1 MLVYDLKRIFR
12 NKSTVFMYI
21 LSPLIVILL
30 FVSVVFPLLMTSK
43 NISFQIAIYNEDQSD
58 VTKEFVQQ
66 YVNSYAVQNI
76 LTAYPVQSIEQGRA
90 LVDEDKVSAF
100 VHVPDQLYDDIV
112 QNQNVN
118 VYVYG
123 KKEHALEI
131 SLVEMTMG
139 SALSIVNQ
147 SEKNFALT
155 RKILLE
161 NSRNYEAVNDYL
173 EEKMQQSIQDFMNRR
188 SIVGEVGISTSI
200 REYLPLEYSIG
211 ALFTLFATLAIL
223 PIIQLNVRD
232 FNGSVLKRGLLVGK
246 SWKEFIIS
254 RICSGSIL
262 VIFVSAMLIPTS
274 LVLHLKIQMIG
285 FFDGRFW
292 ALILSMIVCSLVHSA
307 SALCISAWIKN
318 EKSALWIGFY
328 YIFVSMICSGI
339 LIPQG
344 VLPKIISDLG
354 VILPTRYFMRL
365 LTGALFQFEAR
376 SYIQSLLMMII
387 YFIIMMVLGVIGL
400 NRRDYR

>member
-1 MLVYDLKRIFR
+1 M
-12 NKSTVFMYI
+12 
-21 LSPLIVILL
+21 
-30 FVSVVFPLLMTSK
+30 
-43 NISFQIAIYNEDQSD
+43 
-58 VTKEFVQQ
+58 
-66 YVNSYAVQNI
+66 
-76 LTAYPVQSIEQGRA
+76 
-90 LVDEDKVSAF
+90 
-100 VHVPDQLYDDIV
+100 
-112 QNQNVN
+112 
-118 VYVYG
+118 
-123 KKEHALEI
+123 
-131 SLVEMTMG
+131 
-139 SALSIVNQ
+139 
-147 SEKNFALT
+147 
-155 RKILLE
+155 
-161 NSRNYEAVNDYL
+161 
-173 EEKMQQSIQDFMNRR
+173 
-188 SIVGEVGISTSI
+188 
-200 REYLPLEYSIG
+200 
-211 ALFTLFATLAIL
+211 
-223 PIIQLNVRD
+223 
-232 FNGSVLKRGLLVGK
+232 
-246 SWKEFIIS
+246 
-254 RICSGSIL
+254 

>member
-43 NISFQIAIYNEDQSD
+43 DISFQIAIYNEDQSD

-223 PIIQLNVRD
+223 AIIQLNVRD
-232 FNGSVLKRGLLVGK
+232 FIGSVLK
-246 SWKEFIIS
+246 
-254 RICSGSIL
+254 
-262 VIFVSAMLIPTS
+262 
-274 LVLHLKIQMIG
+274 
-285 FFDGRFW
+285 
-292 ALILSMIVCSLVHSA
+292 
-307 SALCISAWIKN
+307 
-318 EKSALWIGFY
+318 
-328 YIFVSMICSGI
+328 
-339 LIPQG
+339 
-344 VLPKIISDLG
+344 
-354 VILPTRYFMRL
+354 
-365 LTGALFQFEAR
+365 
-376 SYIQSLLMMII
+376 
-387 YFIIMMVLGVIGL
+387 
-400 NRRDYR
+400 

>member
-1 MLVYDLKRIFR
+1 M
-12 NKSTVFMYI
+12 
-21 LSPLIVILL
+21 
-30 FVSVVFPLLMTSK
+30 
-43 NISFQIAIYNEDQSD
+43 
-58 VTKEFVQQ
+58 
-66 YVNSYAVQNI
+66 
-76 LTAYPVQSIEQGRA
+76 
-90 LVDEDKVSAF
+90 DEDKVSAF

-254 RICSGSIL
+254 RICSGSI
-262 VIFVSAMLIPTS
+262 
-274 LVLHLKIQMIG
+274 
-285 FFDGRFW
+285 
-292 ALILSMIVCSLVHSA
+292 
-307 SALCISAWIKN
+307 
-318 EKSALWIGFY
+318 
-328 YIFVSMICSGI
+328 
-339 LIPQG
+339 
-344 VLPKIISDLG
+344 
-354 VILPTRYFMRL
+354 
-365 LTGALFQFEAR
+365 
-376 SYIQSLLMMII
+376 
-387 YFIIMMVLGVIGL
+387 
-400 NRRDYR
+400 

>member
-1 MLVYDLKRIFR
+1 MLVYDLKRIFQ

-21 LSPLIVILL
+21 LSPVIVILL

-43 NISFQIAIYNEDQSD
+43 DISFQIAIYNEDQSD

-292 ALILSMIVCSLVHSA
+292 ALILSMIVCSLVH
-307 SALCISAWIKN
+307 
-318 EKSALWIGFY
+318 
-328 YIFVSMICSGI
+328 
-339 LIPQG
+339 
-344 VLPKIISDLG
+344 
-354 VILPTRYFMRL
+354 
-365 LTGALFQFEAR
+365 
-376 SYIQSLLMMII
+376 
-387 YFIIMMVLGVIGL
+387 
-400 NRRDYR
+400 